1 MPKII
6 VVDDDE
12 IVGNLTLDLVT
23 GMGIEAELIQESY
36 TAFDAIKAK
45 QPELVILDIL
55 MPGIDGL
62 TLCHQVKSEPT
73 TQHIKVVMVS
83 GKAFAEEID
92 RAKQY
97 GASLLIKKPYDVM
110 SFGQQIK
117 ALLGGP
123 APKFDAP
130 VPILRDFT
138 PPQQAVMSATVWGCR
153 SLSPHTTAMNSHY
166 GFQTSCLSLEVG
178 GNLLIFDAGTGIIS
192 LGADMAARK
201 DLQEVWLFLSH
212 FHQDHVQG
220 LAFLP
225 CLRQNGFK
233 VNIAG
238 ANDPDKTL
246 EQLVRECFD
255 RYPSTVKDPFV
266 ADLELYA
273 IQEDSYEMLP
283 EVNLTSFYANH
294 PSTTLGFSIE
304 AQGRKFVYCPDSELY
319 GEYATALQD
328 YDEKLGGLV
337 AGADLLVHNGRFTD
351 GDYKSRMNN
360 GHSSFVSALDFA
372 ARHDIKRLLLWH
384 HDDQYSDETLDKIGD
399 QAVEMAF
406 KKGYTVECLM
416 ARAGMKFSI

>member
-23 GMGIEAELIQESY
+23 GMGIEAELIQESMS
-36 TAFDAIKAK
+36 ALAAIKAK
-45 QPELVILDIL
+45 KPELCILDIL

-62 TLCHQVKSEPT
+62 TLCHQIKSDPA

-123 APKFDAP
+123 QPKFDDVQP
-130 VPILRDFT
+130 MLRDFT
-138 PPQQAVMSATVWGCR
+138 PPSQAVMEASVWGCR

-178 GNLLIFDAGTGIIS
+178 GQTLVFDAGTGIIS
-192 LGADMAARK
+192 LGAALAAK
-201 DLQEVWLFLSH
+201 PDLKELWVFLTH
-212 FHQDHVQG
+212 FHQDHIQG

-225 CLRQNGFK
+225 ALRQNGFT

-238 ANDPDKTL
+238 ANDPDKSL
-246 EQLVRECFD
+246 EQLVKECFE

-266 ADLELYA
+266 ADIQLYA
-273 IQEDSYEMLP
+273 MQEESYEMLP
-283 EVNLTSFYANH
+283 GINIMSFYANH
-294 PSTTLGFSIE
+294 PSTTLGFLVE
-304 AQGRKFVYCPDSELY
+304 TQGRKLIYCPDSELY
-319 GEYATALQD
+319 GEAATALQD
-328 YDEKLGGLV
+328 YDEKLGGIV

-351 GDYKSRMNN
+351 SDYKSRMNN
-360 GHSSFVSALDFA
+360 GHTSFVTALEFA
-372 ARHDIKRLLLWH
+372 ARHGVKRLLLWH
-384 HDDQYSDETLDKIGD
+384 HDDQYGDETLDKIGD
-399 QAVEMAF
+399 QAVETAF
-406 KKGYTVECLM
+406 KKGYSVECLM
-416 ARAGMKFSI
+416 ARAGMKFSL

>member
-23 GMGIEAELIQESY
+23 GMGIDAELIQESLS
-36 TAFDAIKAK
+36 AMAAIKAK

-62 TLCHQVKSEPT
+62 TLCHQIKSDPA
-73 TQHIKVVMVS
+73 TQNIKVVMVS

-110 SFGQQIK
+110 TFGQQIK

-123 APKFDAP
+123 QPKYDDVKP
-130 VPILRDFT
+130 MLREFT
-138 PPQQAVMSATVWGCR
+138 PPQESVMSGAVWGCR
-153 SLSPHTTAMNSHY
+153 SLSPHTTSMNSHY
-166 GFQTSCLSLEVG
+166 GFQTSCLSLEIG
-178 GNLLIFDAGTGIIS
+178 SSLLVFDGGTGIIS
-192 LGADMAARK
+192 LGGQLASRP
-201 DLQEVWLFLSH
+201 DLKELWLFLTH

-225 CLRQNGFK
+225 CLRQEGFT

-238 ANDPDKTL
+238 ANDPDKPL
-246 EQLVRECFD
+246 EQLVKECFE
-255 RYPSTVKDPFV
+255 RYPATVKDPFV
-266 ADLELYA
+266 ADIQLYA
-273 IQEDSYEMLP
+273 MQEESYEMLP
-283 EVNLTSFYANH
+283 GISVTSFYANH
-294 PSTTLGFSIE
+294 PSTTLGFLIE

-319 GEYATALQD
+319 GDTATALQD
-328 YDEKLGGLV
+328 YDEKLGGIV
-337 AGADLLVHNGRFTD
+337 GGADLLVHNGRFTD
-351 GDYKSRMNN
+351 SDYRSRMNN
-360 GHSSFVSALDFA
+360 GHTSFVTAVDFA
-372 ARHDIKRLLLWH
+372 ARHKAKRLLLWH

-406 KKGYTVECLM
+406 KKGYSVECLM
-416 ARAGMKFSI
+416 ARAGLKFSL